1 MPLTEEQQRNI
12 ADTLNE
18 RTEGRVLLCPI
29 SGDSSWEVQDIFANL
44 PGGIGPGG
52 SENSFPSAVIL
63 CKTCGYTML
72 VNLIRLGI
80 AEQFGYEPV
89 ESEDVSAK

>member
-12 ADTLNE
+12 VDALNE
-18 RTEGRVLLCPI
+18 RTEDRVLLCPI

-44 PGGIGPGG
+44 PGGIGPGV

-63 CKTCGYTML
+63 CRTCGYTML

-80 AEQFGYEPV
+80 AEQFGYEPA
-89 ESEDVSAK
+89 ESEDVPAK